1 MVIYFTRYHPDKS
14 IATSNGYN
22 DELIGKIE
30 EDEGKKLLDG
40 WWLMIKRISIKKL
53 EDIRILIDTDDKL
66 TDNVTL
72 KNDMWY

>member
-1 MVIYFTRYHPDKS
+1 
-14 IATSNGYN
+14 
-22 DELIGKIE
+22 
-30 EDEGKKLLDG
+30 
-40 WWLMIKRISIKKL
+40 MIKRIGIKKL